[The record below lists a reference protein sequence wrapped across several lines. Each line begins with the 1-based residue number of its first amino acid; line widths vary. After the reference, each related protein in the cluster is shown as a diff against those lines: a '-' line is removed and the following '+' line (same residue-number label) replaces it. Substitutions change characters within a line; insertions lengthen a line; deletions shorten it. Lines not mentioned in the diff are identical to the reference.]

1 MRQFIFDSDYVGINS
16 QMRLLGYSQQ
26 VVSSRLKRRDSL
38 IPCATDRKPALLTAV
53 GPAHI
58 RIGVIQAPVPGV
70 VTTAGR
76 RRPEVTVVT
85 HTAVVPTVVVAVT
98 TRKGSE
104 TTLVGCTGVRAI
116 PMRGACF
123 F

>member
-1 MRQFIFDSDYVGINS
+1 
-16 QMRLLGYSQQ
+16 MRLLGYSQQ

-38 IPCATDRKPALLTAV
+38 IPCATNRKPVSLIEAV
-53 GPAHI
+53 PVHI
-58 RIGVIQAPVPGV
+58 RTAVIQAPVPGV
-70 VTTAGR
+70 ATIAGR
-76 RRPEVTVVT
+76 RRPEVTVET
-85 HTAVVPTVVVAVT
+85 HIAVVTIEVEAVT